1 MSFPLNE
8 QPFLA
13 TTTIVPKPSDD
24 EDNFVQYLTRLYED
38 IAFAVNSKDF
48 IFFTMPI
55 SNVPTDIPN
64 VANFGAFLVAVSGV
78 VSGQPAGVWALAKS
92 TDNVVGQI
100 NVLSNDVGTGA
111 TWAGFL
117 LTITCPA
124 PFTNY
129 KIAHN
134 LATTADFNVRII
146 TTQ

>member
-1 MSFPLNE
+1 MSFPFNE

-13 TTTIVPKPSDD
+13 TTTIVPKPSED
-24 EDNFVQYLTRLYED
+24 EDTFVQYLTRLYED

-64 VANFGAFLVAVSGV
+64 VANFGAFLVAVSGI
-78 VSGQPAGVWALAKS
+78 VSGQPVKTWSLVKSDANIAGV
-92 TDNVVGQI
+92 I
-100 NVLSNDVGTGA
+100 NILGTQAGTGI
-111 TWAGFL
+111 WAGIN
-117 LTITCPA
+117 LTVTSTA
-124 PFTNY
+124 TNFQ
-129 KIAHN
+129 IAHN